1 MLQLTKV
8 KIKNN
13 ETEIH
18 YENNVGKGNNKTT
31 IFKSREKQSPEF
43 LNCLEPLKKYL
54 LEALDLDEEYGE
66 GMTITGLSLKEE
78 KPDGDDIDNYGV
90 VISAVKKLENSNA
103 PACINTPYIPPWRDE
118 NTLTIMS
125 DDLAKEINIIIGFCE
140 RFVSGKER
148 AEGEL
153 FK

>member
-1 MLQLTKV
+1 MNLTKV

-18 YENNVGKGNNKTT
+18 YGNNVGKGNNKTT
-31 IFKSREKQSPEF
+31 IFKSWEKQSPEF
-43 LNCLEPLKKYL
+43 LNCLQGLKPYL
-54 LEALDLDEEYGE
+54 LGVLDLPEEYGE

-78 KPDGDDIDNYGV
+78 NQDGADIDNYGV

-103 PACINTPYIPPWRDE
+103 PACINTPYIPPCRDE
-118 NTLTIMS
+118 NTVTIM
-125 DDLAKEINIIIGFCE
+125 DDNLAKEINIIIGFCE
-140 RFVSGKER
+140 RFISGKER
-148 AEGEL
+148 AKGEL

>member
-1 MLQLTKV
+1 MNLTKL

-18 YENNVGKGNNKTT
+18 YANNVGKGNNKTT
-31 IFKSREKQSPEF
+31 IFKSWERQSPEF

-54 LEALDLDEEYGE
+54 LKALDLDEEYGE

-78 KPDGDDIDNYGV
+78 NPDGEDFENFGV

-103 PACINTPYIPPWRDE
+103 PACINTPYIPPLRNK
-118 NTLTIMS
+118 NTLTIMN
-125 DDLAKEINIIIGFCE
+125 DALAKEINIIIGFCE
-140 RFVSGKER
+140 RFINGGER
-148 AEGEL
+148 AQGEL

>member
-1 MLQLTKV
+1 MNLTKV

-18 YENNVGKGNNKTT
+18 YGNNVGKGNNKTT
-31 IFKSREKQSPEF
+31 IFKSWEKQSPEF
-43 LNCLEPLKKYL
+43 LNCLQGLKPYL

-78 KPDGDDIDNYGV
+78 NPDGDDIDNYGV
-90 VISAVKKLENSNA
+90 VISSVKKLDNSNT

-125 DDLAKEINIIIGFCE
+125 EDLAKEINIIIGFCE
-140 RFVSGKER
+140 RFVNGQER
-148 AEGEL
+148 AQEEL

>member
-1 MLQLTKV
+1 MNLTKL

-18 YENNVGKGNNKTT
+18 YKSEEGRANSSTT
-31 IFKSREKQSPEF
+31 VYTSYDKQSPEF
-43 LNCLEPLKKYL
+43 LKCLEPLKKYL

-78 KPDGDDIDNYGV
+78 NPDGDYIENYGV
-90 VISAVKKLENSNA
+90 VISAVKKLDNSNT
-103 PACINTPYIPPWRDE
+103 PACINTPYIPPLRDE
-118 NTLTIMS
+118 NTLTIMN
-125 DDLAKEINIIIGFCE
+125 DDLAKKINVTIGFCE
-140 RFVSGKER
+140 RFVNGQER
-148 AEGEL
+148 AQGEL

>member
-1 MLQLTKV
+1 MNLTKL

-18 YENNVGKGNNKTT
+18 YKSEEGRANSSTT
-31 IFKSREKQSPEF
+31 VYTSYDKQSPEF

-54 LEALDLDEEYGE
+54 LEAMDFDEEYGE

-78 KPDGDDIDNYGV
+78 NPDGEDFENFGV

-103 PACINTPYIPPWRDE
+103 PACINTPYIPPCRNK
-118 NTLTIMS
+118 NTVTIM
-125 DDLAKEINIIIGFCE
+125 DKDLGEEIRKIIGFCE
-140 RFVSGKER
+140 RFIAGGER
-148 AEGEL
+148 AQGEL

>member
-1 MLQLTKV
+1 MNLTKV

-18 YENNVGKGNNKTT
+18 YANNVGKGNNKTT
-31 IFKSREKQSPEF
+31 IFKSWERQSPEF

-66 GMTITGLSLKEE
+66 GMTITGLTLKEE
-78 KPDGDDIDNYGV
+78 NPDGDYIENYGV
-90 VISAVKKLENSNA
+90 VISAVKKLDNSNT
-103 PACINTPYIPPWRDE
+103 PACINTPYIPPCRNE
-118 NTLTIMS
+118 NTLTIMN
-125 DDLAKEINIIIGFCE
+125 DDLAMEINIIIDFCE
-140 RFVSGKER
+140 RFINGGER
-148 AEGEL
+148 AQGEL

>member
-1 MLQLTKV
+1 MNLTKV
-8 KIKNN
+8 KIKTN

-18 YENNVGKGNNKTT
+18 YCNNVGRGNSKTT
-31 IFKSREKQSPEF
+31 VFKSYETQSPEF
-43 LNCLEPLKKYL
+43 LKCLEPLKKYL

-78 KPDGDDIDNYGV
+78 NPDGDDIDNYGV
-90 VISAVKKLENSNA
+90 VISAVKKLDNSNT

-140 RFVSGKER
+140 RFISGKER
-148 AEGEL
+148 AQGEL